1 MQEQK
6 IQDRNQKF
14 TGSSTGTES
23 ANVAKKPR
31 KTAEQR
37 EHELRDKMAKMQRQL
52 EKLEVA
58 KKEQQLKEAEWIVKR
73 VKARIV
79 SLGLDDVPPE
89 AFENLLN
96 DNAQYLREIAVKNA
110 EATH

>member
-14 TGSSTGTES
+14 TRSSTETES

-52 EKLEVA
+52 EKLEAA
-58 KKEQQLKEAEWIVKR
+58 KKEQQLKKAEWIIKR

-79 SLGLDDVPPE
+79 FLWLDDVPPE
-89 AFENLLN
+89 AFEKLLN
-96 DNAQYLREIAVKNA
+96 NNAQYLREIAVKNA
-110 EATH
+110 GAAH